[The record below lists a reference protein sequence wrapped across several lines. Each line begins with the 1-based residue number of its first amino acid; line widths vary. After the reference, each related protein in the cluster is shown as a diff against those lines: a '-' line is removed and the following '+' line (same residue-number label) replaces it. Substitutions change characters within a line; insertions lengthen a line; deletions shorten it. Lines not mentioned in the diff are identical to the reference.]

1 MPGLLFAMMLK
12 HIRID
17 LRVEDFIAT
26 LPMKA
31 LQRENVCV
39 KRECE
44 TEREKGYV
52 EWLTGN
58 SSFLCP
64 ACAHSN
70 KYGDP
75 SLNSLLV
82 LQPLSILSIF
92 SILCMKIRSLNFKSV
107 FFSLINTFF

>member
-52 EWLTGN
+52 E
-58 SSFLCP
+58 
-64 ACAHSN
+64 
-70 KYGDP
+70 
-75 SLNSLLV
+75 
-82 LQPLSILSIF
+82 
-92 SILCMKIRSLNFKSV
+92 
-107 FFSLINTFF
+107 